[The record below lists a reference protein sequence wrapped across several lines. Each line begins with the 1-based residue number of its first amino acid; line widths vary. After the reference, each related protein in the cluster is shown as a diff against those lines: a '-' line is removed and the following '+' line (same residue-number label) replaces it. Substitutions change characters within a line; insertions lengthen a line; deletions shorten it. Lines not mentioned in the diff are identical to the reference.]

1 MRKSKQTSL
10 LNTLFWKAATK
21 DLGESKDKGSRPDT
35 AEHNEVEA
43 LRSSTQV
50 IGKEVK
56 QAELRLHS
64 AQQKLRDL
72 TINIR

>member
-1 MRKSKQTSL
+1 MFPSQEV
-10 LNTLFWKAATK
+10 A
-21 DLGESKDKGSRPDT
+21 ESNDKGSEPDRM
-35 AEHNEVEA
+35 EPKEGEVEA
-43 LRSSTQV
+43 LRSSNQV

-72 TINIR
+72 NINIR